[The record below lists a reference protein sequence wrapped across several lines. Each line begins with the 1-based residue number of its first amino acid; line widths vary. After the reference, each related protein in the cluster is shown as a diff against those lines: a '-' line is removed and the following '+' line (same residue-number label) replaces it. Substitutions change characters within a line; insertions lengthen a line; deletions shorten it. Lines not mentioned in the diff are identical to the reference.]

1 MTAIWHNDGAG
12 WQLVAP
18 SGFTAEAALH
28 DLVEQAP
35 QMLPLSGAP
44 RLTIVGREVVLGSGK
59 ADLLAIESSGR
70 LAIIEIKLSN
80 NAESRR
86 AVVAQVLAYAA
97 FLRGWDTAQLEQQ
110 ILRKHLGQRTYASL
124 LDAASTDD
132 QEGALDATV
141 FSGELSEGLAA
152 GAFRLVFVLD
162 QAPPDLIRLVSYL
175 EAVTDRLV
183 IDLITVSAYLING
196 AQALVPQR
204 IETTRPEN
212 EKVTIQTPQ
221 SATPTLE
228 SAQKGWLASG
238 ADDFAA
244 AIVTSPVEHR
254 EKLTLLCDW
263 AKKLEGKGWVK
274 LSTFHG
280 KSERLTLLPRLSGY
294 DAGLVTIWNDSG
306 PAITVYR
313 SVFER
318 FAPLS
323 IPRVEQTIH
332 PVKLGKG
339 NAINKLTP
347 DVLAALEAAYAE
359 AASALGLDA
368 STAQQD

>member
-35 QMLPLSGAP
+35 QMLPLSGSP
-44 RLTIVGREVVLGSGK
+44 RLTIVGREVILGNGK
-59 ADLLAIESSGR
+59 ADLLAVEASGR

-97 FLRGWDTAQLEQQ
+97 FLHGWDATQLEQQ
-110 ILRKHLGQRTYASL
+110 ILQKHLDERKYTGL
-124 LDAASTDD
+124 LDAVTTND
-132 QEGALDATV
+132 QEGSLDATI
-141 FSGELSEGLAA
+141 FSSELRGGLAL

-162 QAPPDLIRLVSYL
+162 EAPPDLIRLVGYL
-175 EAVTDRLV
+175 EAVTDKLV
-183 IDLITVSAYLING
+183 IDLVTVSAYSING

-204 IETTRPEN
+204 IETTQPEN
-212 EKVTIQTPQ
+212 EKVTIQTPHR
-221 SATPTLE
+221 STPTLE

-244 AIVTSPVEHR
+244 AIVTSPAEHR
-254 EKLTLLCDW
+254 EKLTLLYDW

-280 KSERLTLLPRLSGY
+280 KSDRLTLLPRLSGY
-294 DAGLVTIWNDSG
+294 DAGLVTIWNDGG

-318 FAPLS
+318 FAPSS
-323 IPRVEQTIH
+323 IPDVVRVIH

-339 NAINKLTP
+339 NAIGKLTP
-347 DVLAALEAAYAE
+347 EVLDALEAAYAE
-359 AASALGLDA
+359 AASKLGLNP
-368 STAQQD
+368 SRG

>member
-35 QMLPLSGAP
+35 QMLPLAGSP
-44 RLTIVGREVVLGSGK
+44 RLAIIGREVVLGSGK

-80 NAESRR
+80 NAEARR

-97 FLRGWDTAQLEQQ
+97 FLHGWDTQQLEQQ
-110 ILRKHLGQRTYASL
+110 ILHKHLHQRGNTSL
-124 LDAASTDD
+124 LDAITTDD
-132 QEGALDATV
+132 QEASLDAAT
-141 FSGELSEGLAA
+141 FERELSRGLAL

-162 QAPPDLIRLVSYL
+162 EAPPDLIRLVRYL
-175 EAVTDRLV
+175 EAVTEKLI
-183 IDLITVSAYLING
+183 IDLITVSAYSING

-204 IETTRPEN
+204 VEITQPED
-212 EKVTIQTPQ
+212 KVVQPAKGPILAPD
-221 SATPTLE
+221 PV
-228 SAQKGWLASG
+228 QKGWLASG

-244 AIVTSPVEHR
+244 AINTSPVEQQ
-254 EKLTLLCDW
+254 EKLTLLCNW
-263 AKKLEGKGWVK
+263 AKKLESKGWAK

-280 KSERLTLLPRLSGY
+280 KSDRLTLLPRLSGY
-294 DAGLVTIWNDSG
+294 DAGLVTIWNDNG
-306 PAITVYR
+306 PSISVYR

-323 IPRVEQTIH
+323 IPKVEELIA

-339 NAINKLTP
+339 TVTDKLTP
-347 DVLAALEAAYAE
+347 EVLDALEAAYAE
-359 AASALGLDA
+359 ATSSLGLK
-368 STAQQD
+368 SLVH